1 MGPSPLPSGPDP
13 ARNFPIAY
21 DAAFLAR
28 VRAFHSGAEHL
39 PGYRH
44 WIDEHMGGR
53 VVTFRARLLP
63 HIRAFTPLQDLDV
76 LDFGCGTGS
85 SIVVLGEAAA
95 GGTLTGIDVDA
106 PGLELAAL
114 RLAHHGLAPRVRL
127 QGIRPV
133 TRPGDLPFADASFD
147 FILANGVLEHVVP
160 FATRPAVILE
170 MWRLLRPGGLLYLSE
185 TPNALWPIDRHT
197 TGLPLIPWLPSRLAA
212 RIAVAAGKHR
222 PDADLDARGR
232 RGMTYWGVVRPLR
245 RAGLPFEVLN
255 ITRTHNRLLPG
266 GIDRATSPKRRF
278 AMLALERLAGA
289 PLGALGTPTVAF
301 APFLEHLCLRKLPA
315 R

>member
-1 MGPSPLPSGPDP
+1 MGSSDAGSV
-13 ARNFPIAY
+13 RYPIAY

-28 VRAFHSGAEHL
+28 VRAFHAGAEHL

-53 VVTFRARLLP
+53 VVTFRSRLLP
-63 HIRAFTPLQDLDV
+63 HIRAFTALRGLDI

-85 SIVVLGEAAA
+85 SAVVLGEAAE

-106 PGLELAAL
+106 AGLELARL
-114 RLAHHGLAPRVRL
+114 RLLHHGLASRVRL
-127 QGIRPV
+127 QAIRPV
-133 TRPGDLPFADASFD
+133 TGAGDLPYADASFD

-160 FATRPAVILE
+160 FSTRPAVILE

-197 TGLPLIPWLPSRLAA
+197 TGLPLIPWLPSGLAA
-212 RIAVAAGKHR
+212 RLAVAAGKHR
-222 PDADLDARGR
+222 PEADLDARGR

-245 RAGLPFEVLN
+245 RARLPFEVLN
-255 ITRTHNRLLPG
+255 ITRAGNRLLPG
-266 GIDRATSPKRRF
+266 GIDRAASPKRRV

-289 PLGALGTPTVAF
+289 PLAAMGTPTVAF
-301 APFLEHLCLRKLPA
+301 APFLEHLCLCKLP